1 MNLKELIPILKS
13 VFSSEIVI
21 GTVIVVFL
29 YMRFCSFVA
38 NYVKKPPKPKK
49 KPRQSTPAPA
59 PKPVPTDGDNS
70 EEGAEKK

>member
-1 MNLKELIPILKS
+1 MDFKELFQVLKG

-49 KPRQSTPAPA
+49 KPARAAPAPA
-59 PKPVPTDGDNS
+59 ARKTDENADA
-70 EEGAEKK
+70 EEEKDER

>member
-1 MNLKELIPILKS
+1 MDFKELFQVLKN

-49 KPRQSTPAPA
+49 KPSRATPAPA
-59 PKPVPTDGDNS
+59 ARKTAENANA
-70 EEGAEKK
+70 EEEQDE